1 MRGSPPKPN
10 GGMRAIDT
18 NIIVRY
24 LTGDDPAQA
33 ERVRA
38 VIGHEPVFV
47 PRTVLLEVEWVL
59 RAVYD
64 LSSKQII
71 PALRALAGLPGVSFE
86 DAALVAK
93 AMNWSDAGMDFAD
106 ALHLAAATG
115 CESFLTFDKR
125 LARSGARLAGISVSA
140 P

>member
-1 MRGSPPKPN
+1 MRGSPQKPD
-10 GGMRAIDT
+10 GGMRAIDA
-18 NIIVRY
+18 NIIVCY
-24 LTGDDPAQA
+24 LTGDDPEQV
-33 ERVRA
+33 EKVRA
-38 VIGHEPVFV
+38 LIGHEPVFV

-59 RAVYD
+59 RGVYD

-71 PALRALAGLPGVSFE
+71 SALRALAGLPGVSVE

-115 CESFLTFDKR
+115 CEGFLTFDKR
-125 LARSGARLAGISVSA
+125 FAGSGTHLACVPVSA